1 MEKLFAALQEQ
12 HPGFDVVDV
21 RFLANQPEVN
31 GRQALEMDEDFAKAV
46 REATPLD
53 IGSLAG

>member
-12 HPGFDVVDV
+12 HAGFDVVDV

-31 GRQALEMDEDFAKAV
+31 GRLASEMDEEFAAAV
-46 REATPLD
+46 REAVPVD
-53 IGSLAG
+53 IASISR